1 MWDGGGAGLGM
12 LELPGGCGAALSCWG
27 RVRVVVDGGR
37 SLLPPRGRDLA
48 LEGVWEGAW
57 GGIQTLPCV
66 CSVPHLSSP
75 PPVPN
80 RTQNCTGGSLP
91 PPKIGHLNSKLFLNE
106 IAKKEKQLRKL
117 LEGG

>member
-1 MWDGGGAGLGM
+1 M
-12 LELPGGCGAALSCWG
+12 LELPEGCGAAPSHWG
-27 RVRVVVDGGR
+27 RARAVAGSR
-37 SLLPPRGRDLA
+37 SLLPPWGRDLA
-48 LEGVWEGAW
+48 LGCAGRSP
-57 GGIQTLPCV
+57 GGSQTLPCV

-75 PPVPN
+75 SPVPN